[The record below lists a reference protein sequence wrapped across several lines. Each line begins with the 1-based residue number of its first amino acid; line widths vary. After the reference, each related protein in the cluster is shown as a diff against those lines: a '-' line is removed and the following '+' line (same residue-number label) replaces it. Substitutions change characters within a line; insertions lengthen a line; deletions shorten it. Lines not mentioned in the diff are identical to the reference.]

1 MTEFP
6 SQIDRWEVISELGS
20 GDFATV
26 FKVQSGS
33 QEAALKLCPSDND
46 AARQRLRLEE
56 AALRQLDNPH
66 IPRLLDAGE
75 SDSRPYLVMTLARG
89 RTLRDAIE
97 ERQEC
102 GGTHGY
108 VETMEIL
115 AKILHAVRHVHD
127 AGFVHRDIKDANVI
141 AGPAGTSVTL
151 IDFGFCKP
159 IGQRG
164 TRLDDSF
171 WRAGA
176 PRFSPPTKLDNPGLA
191 LPAHDIFAVGV
202 IGYRLLT
209 NEYPWSVDH
218 DHVGA
223 LRELELHSRPV
234 PVAERNSYVL
244 PRVSDLIARL
254 LQVNDDDRPDAEG
267 ALGEIK
273 ELLSFVTSS
282 PRKIIRGPSR
292 PIYPHVKRDPIYGD
306 VRLTEYEWEIYT
318 TPEMQRLRRIKQ
330 LGLTHHV
337 YDSAEHSRL
346 AHSVGCV
353 ARVEQALRTIEDQ
366 EGVRVD
372 EELRLQTRLYALV
385 HDVTHIPF
393 GHTLED
399 EFNFFPNHED
409 NRPRIERIIFSRNS
423 TLGHSLEK
431 REEGRAVLKLFQV
444 DAHNRAGAVV
454 DLVSGQTGADVL
466 DYVDR
471 DALFC
476 GLDHRVDSAIFR
488 QLRLHQIPRSTDR
501 RVVSMVNDEYGV
513 RVDREF
519 AVESLLEV
527 RYALFLKVY
536 THKHKI
542 AVSSLLAKGLTDA
555 VFPSSGRPTLGEES
569 FEQLGMGDD
578 ALLDRMRQSRRE
590 AARWAADLL
599 LSGRRPVGVYRARLL
614 EGEDPSDS
622 SYEDRRKE
630 LKEKGLFT
638 PRERSELEAQI
649 ANRARLEP
657 RQVMIYCPHKAP
669 GYQRAEHWV
678 THSRNAAPTLF
689 PSARAIARRHL
700 ALWQLWVFVTDDCDA
715 RERSVVAD
723 EAQQQFGFRNVI
735 DLDLPQA
742 RPF

>member
-6 SQIDRWEVISELGS
+6 WRIGRWEVTSELGR

-26 FKVQSGS
+26 FKVQSGG
-33 QEAALKLCPSDND
+33 QEAALKLCPSGND
-46 AARQRLRLEE
+46 AARQRLELEE

-66 IPRLLDAGE
+66 IPRLLDTGA
-75 SDSRPYLVMTLARG
+75 SDSPPYLVMTLARG
-89 RTLRDAIE
+89 RTLKQAIE
-97 ERQEC
+97 ERQRS
-102 GGTHGY
+102 GGPHGD

-115 AKILHAVRHVHD
+115 TKILHAVHHVH
-127 AGFVHRDIKDANVI
+127 ATHLVHRDIKDANVI
-141 AGPAGTSVTL
+141 ATRAGASVTV
-151 IDFGFCKP
+151 IDFGFCKT

-171 WRAGA
+171 WRVGA
-176 PRFSPPTKLDNPGLA
+176 PRFSPPTKLEHPGLA

-223 LRELELHSRPV
+223 LRDLELHQRPI
-234 PVAERNSYVL
+234 PVSERNSYVI

-254 LQVNDDDRPDAEG
+254 LQINDDDRPDAEE
-267 ALGEIK
+267 ALAEAQEI
-273 ELLSFVTSS
+273 LSFVKSS
-282 PRKIIRGPSR
+282 PRKVARGSMR
-292 PIYPHVKRDPIYGD
+292 PVYPHVRRDPIYGD
-306 VRLTEYEWEIYT
+306 VRLTEYEWEVFC

-330 LGLTHHV
+330 LGLTNHV
-337 YDSAEHSRL
+337 YDNAEHTRL

-366 EGVRVD
+366 EGVRID
-372 EELRLQTRLYALV
+372 DELRLQARLYALV

-409 NRPRIERIIFSRNS
+409 NRARIERIIFSRDS
-423 TLGHSLEK
+423 KLRRSLEK
-431 REEGRAVLKLFQV
+431 KDEGRAVLKLFKV
-444 DAHNRAGAVV
+444 EAHDRAGAVV

-476 GLDHRVDSAIFR
+476 GLHHRVDSAIFR
-488 QLRLHQIPRSTDR
+488 QLRLHQMARSQDR
-501 RVVSMVNDEYGV
+501 KIVSMVNDEYGV

-542 AVSSLLAKGLTDA
+542 AASSLLAKGLTDA
-555 VFPSSGRPTLGEES
+555 VFPTSGRPMWGEEF

-590 AARWAADLL
+590 IVKWTGDQLL
-599 LSGRRPVGVYRARLL
+599 QGRRPVGVYRARLL
-614 EGEDPSDS
+614 EGEDPRDSD
-622 SYEDRRKE
+622 YEDRRKE
-630 LKEKGLFT
+630 LKDKGLST
-638 PRERSELEAQI
+638 PRERSELEAKI
-649 ANRARLEP
+649 AKKAKLEP

-678 THSRNAAPTLF
+678 THSRDSAPTLF

-700 ALWQLWVFVTDDCDA
+700 ALWELWVFVTDDCDA
-715 RERSVVAD
+715 RGRAVVAD
-723 EAQQQFGFRNVI
+723 EAQRQFGFRNVI
-735 DLDLPQA
+735 DLDLPQG
-742 RPF
+742 RLF

>member
-1 MTEFP
+1 MTNFP
-6 SQIDRWEVISELGS
+6 WRIDRWEVISELGS

-26 FKVQSGS
+26 FKVRSGD
-33 QEAALKLCPSDND
+33 QEAALKFCQSGND
-46 AARQRLRLEE
+46 AARQRLILEE
-56 AALRQLDNPH
+56 TALRQLGNLH
-66 IPRLLDAGE
+66 IPELLDTGE

-89 RTLRDAIE
+89 RTLKHAIE
-97 ERQEC
+97 ERQKS
-102 GGTHGY
+102 GGPHGD

-115 AKILHAVRHVHD
+115 AKIFHAVHHVHD
-127 AGFVHRDIKDANVI
+127 TGLVHRDIKDANVI
-141 AGPAGTSVTL
+141 ATPAGAAVML
-151 IDFGFCKP
+151 IDFGFSKP

-223 LRELELHSRPV
+223 LRELELSHRPI
-234 PVAERNSYVL
+234 PVSERNSYVL

-254 LQVNDDDRPDAEG
+254 LQINDEDRPDAEE
-267 ALGEIK
+267 ALAEAQEI
-273 ELLSFVTSS
+273 LSFVKSS
-282 PRKIIRGPSR
+282 PRKVVRGATR
-292 PIYPHVKRDPIYGD
+292 PVYPHVRRDPIYGD
-306 VRLTEYEWEIYT
+306 VRLTEYEWEIFG

-330 LGLTHHV
+330 LGLTDFV
-337 YDSAEHSRL
+337 YDNAEHTRL

-366 EGVRVD
+366 EGVRID
-372 EELRLQTRLYALV
+372 DELRLQARLYALV

-409 NRPRIERIIFSRNS
+409 NRPRIERIVFSRNS
-423 TLGHSLEK
+423 TLGRSLEK
-431 REEGRAVLKLFQV
+431 RDEGRAVLKLLQV

-488 QLRLHQIPRSTDR
+488 RLRLHQMPRSSDR

-536 THKHKI
+536 THKHKL
-542 AVSSLLAKGLTDA
+542 AASSLLAKGLTDA
-555 VFPSSGRPTLGEES
+555 VFPSSGRP
-569 FEQLGMGDD
+569 
-578 ALLDRMRQSRRE
+578 R
-590 AARWAADLL
+590 
-599 LSGRRPVGVYRARLL
+599 
-614 EGEDPSDS
+614 
-622 SYEDRRKE
+622 
-630 LKEKGLFT
+630 
-638 PRERSELEAQI
+638 
-649 ANRARLEP
+649 
-657 RQVMIYCPHKAP
+657 
-669 GYQRAEHWV
+669 
-678 THSRNAAPTLF
+678 
-689 PSARAIARRHL
+689 
-700 ALWQLWVFVTDDCDA
+700 
-715 RERSVVAD
+715 
-723 EAQQQFGFRNVI
+723 
-735 DLDLPQA
+735 
-742 RPF
+742 